1 MVILRH
7 SNSINHYTHLNLT
20 KLDVL
25 DTFKEIKVAV
35 AYHSKNDNGITT
47 TYRNRFP
54 ADLRALDK
62 DRLMVEYVTL
72 KGWVTDITGCRE
84 WEKLPR
90 EAREYVEFVVKD
102 LKVPVKWI
110 GVGPASD
117 AMIEVSGEVMKGLD
131 R

>member
-7 SNSINHYTHLNLT
+7 SHSINHYTHLNLT

-25 DTFKEIKVAV
+25 DTFKEIKVAI
-35 AYHSKNDNGITT
+35 AYHSKNDDGSTT

-62 DRLMVEYVTL
+62 DRLQVEYVTL
-72 KGWVTDITGCRE
+72 KGWATDITGCRE
-84 WEKLPR
+84 WGKLPA
-90 EAREYVEFVVKD
+90 EARDYVQFVVKD

-117 AMIEVSGEVMKGLD
+117 AMIEVPGEVMKDLTS
-131 R
+131 